1 MKHRARD
8 RGPGP
13 GPVRVLGRNIFRYF
27 VADVWCL
34 VHTQGLVLDVASS
47 THTLVLR
54 FGLVRLA
61 STDVVAVKVVSLE
74 EPQ

>member
-8 RGPGP
+8 RGPGPGP

-54 FGLVRLA
+54 FGSVHLA
-61 STDVVAVKVVSLE
+61 STDVAAVKVVCLV
-74 EPQ
+74 

>member
-1 MKHRARD
+1 MKHRAR
-8 RGPGP
+8 GP

-61 STDVVAVKVVSLE
+61 SMDVAAVKVVCLV
-74 EPQ
+74 